1 MDGFEI
7 IANVIA
13 AIGAI
18 GALGTASF
26 GLVDASKAF
35 WGGISNVGFGH
46 ILNGCEPFFGLL
58 RRATGPEDWKWLLRA
73 QWRNGR
79 DKEAQKALVRSL
91 VRLGLTQGA
100 VEELSDIANVTP
112 EELKYL
118 VAKLRDGAELDGSD
132 INILGRIDQAI
143 GYRIDAAYERADQQ
157 YRNVARVCAGL
168 VSIALAI
175 FVGLLWYNEEV
186 RSLVAAA
193 AKPGADTAVQAAA
206 AAAQKTS
213 YLSSDMVW
221 AALLAGVLA
230 VPIAPIAKDLMSA
243 LTAAMGAVKATRS
256 VR

>member
-13 AIGAI
+13 AIGAV

-46 ILNGCEPFFGLL
+46 ILRGCEPFLGVI
-58 RRATGPEDWKWLLRA
+58 RRATGPEDWRWLLLA

-100 VEELSDIANVTP
+100 VEELSDIANITP
-112 EELKYL
+112 AELEAL
-118 VAKLRDGAELDGSD
+118 VVKLRDGVELDGSD

-157 YRNVARVCAGL
+157 YRNVARISAGA
-168 VSIALAI
+168 VSIVLAL
-175 FVGLLWYNEEV
+175 FVGVVLQSQETPEAL
-186 RSLVAAA
+186 RLT
-193 AKPGADTAVQAAA
+193 GQ
-206 AAAQKTS
+206 
-213 YLSSDMVW
+213 YLGVSNTIW
-221 AALLAGVLA
+221 AAILAGVLA

-243 LTAAMGAVKATRS
+243 LTAAMGAVKATRGG
-256 VR
+256 R